1 MKWLHLS
8 DIHFNSVKDGTDT
21 NYLREKLKDYLIEK
35 RVQVDKLFIT
45 GDFRDASRQDD
56 SDETAEKVVQYL
68 REIAEIV
75 GIVDLQNILC
85 VPGNHDLDRYINN
98 RQELICKTKR
108 SYSTKNGTFE
118 NISDLVEA
126 FTFYKRVINQLYGKE
141 YTSRLFDVYKAN
153 PHRICKYMDCNIMMM
168 NTELFAGEIVTA
180 SDGKVKE
187 NDAGTII
194 IGSNY
199 ILSAL
204 FDVKLTGNP
213 TIVLG
218 HRGLELFEATER
230 RKLLSIFRDNNVC
243 LYLCGHSH
251 DLWSDE
257 YGEIQQIT
265 VGCIK
270 EADGVKAGFTIGEIH
285 PESNNIKIA
294 AFSWDNN
301 YWNDYSH
308 FTKDGSN
315 LIIDVSKNGLLPG
328 ANFSLNINIVIDGR
342 VRKFYCQVPEN
353 GMTFGVKHSSIISV
367 VTGSLVCIIR
377 NNQYSD
383 SITYNHRFIL
393 SKAVWKVIGMDIT
406 IPGITKLT
414 CERELKGPYDD
425 LESGIACVNQIATF
439 KIELFTPIDSIGL
452 DQKLKITPYLIK
464 DTRQIK
470 DAKLSVI
477 IADESVLTFD
487 GINITGVSLGETD
500 ITVCRNDD
508 KEINATFHVVVTSE
522 PITNTFYRIYKRE
535 LSFDRKTYYDFT
547 VKAYSFV
554 QFGIEKYVNC
564 ELTDMDETFEFH
576 IFSIKDGNAI
586 PLTSVSSY
594 EMKIDT
600 SLMNRGEIYSMTIT
614 NDSKMKFEIEIE
626 SLI

>member
-8 DIHFNSVKDGTDT
+8 DIHFNSDKDGTDT

-35 RVQVDKLFIT
+35 RVQVDKLFLT

-56 SDETAEKVVQYL
+56 SDENAEKVVRYL

-75 GIVDLQNILC
+75 GIVDLQSILC

-108 SYSTKNGTFE
+108 SYSTNNGTFE
-118 NISDLVEA
+118 NTSELVEA
-126 FTFYKRVINQLYGKE
+126 FTFYKRVIYRLYGKE
-141 YTSRLFDVYKAN
+141 YAALLFDIYKTN
-153 PHRICKYMDCNIMMM
+153 PHRIFKYKDCNIMMM

-180 SDGKVKE
+180 SDGKKNE

-204 FDVKLTGNP
+204 FDVKMTGNP

-251 DLWSDE
+251 DLWCE
-257 YGEIQQIT
+257 EFGEVQQIT
-265 VGCIK
+265 AGCIK

-285 PESNNIKIA
+285 PESNTIKIA
-294 AFSWDNN
+294 AISWDNN
-301 YWNDYSH
+301 YWNNYSH
-308 FTKDGSN
+308 FSKDGSN
-315 LIIDVSKNGLLPG
+315 LIIDVYKCGLLPG
-328 ANFSLNINIVIDGR
+328 ANFSLNINIVIGGR

-353 GMTFGVKHSSIISV
+353 GMTFGVKHSSMISV
-367 VTGSLVCIIR
+367 GTGSLVCIII

-393 SKAVWKVIGMDIT
+393 SKAVWKVIGMDT
-406 IPGITKLT
+406 TVPGITKLT
-414 CERELKGPYDD
+414 CERELIGQYDD
-425 LESGIACVNQIATF
+425 LESGIACVNQISTF
-439 KIELFTPIDSIGL
+439 KIELFTPIDSIGI
-452 DQKLKITPYLIK
+452 DQKLKFNPILIR
-464 DTRQIK
+464 DTQQVK
-470 DAKLSVI
+470 DAKLCVN
-477 IADESVLTFD
+477 IADESVLNFD

-500 ITVCRNDD
+500 ITVSWNDD
-508 KEINATFHVVVTSE
+508 KEIYATFHVIVSSE
-522 PITNTFYRIYKRE
+522 PITSTFYRIYKRE
-535 LSFDRKTYYDFT
+535 LSFHRKTYYDYT

-564 ELTDMDETFEFH
+564 ELTDMDDTLEFN
-576 IFSIKDGNAI
+576 IFGINGNAI
-586 PLTSVSSY
+586 PITSVSSY
-594 EMKIDT
+594 EIKIDT
-600 SLMNRGEIYSMTIT
+600 SLMNIGEKYLMTIT
-614 NDSKMKFEIEIE
+614 NDSKMRFEIEIE
-626 SLI
+626 SLF